1 MVSTINLP
9 PNELSDF
16 GRLNFM
22 MPICPITSKTI
33 SLYLLDDMFVS
44 LTGVRVTAAKVA
56 RIAAFKRYGQG
67 CPWVFDGFSG

>member
-44 LTGVRVTAAKVA
+44 LTWSVTAAKVA
-56 RIAAFKRYGQG
+56 RIAAFKR
-67 CPWVFDGFSG
+67 